1 MAITPLSL
9 VLPKVNQKFVRY
21 LTAHGV
27 NWVCDLFHR
36 SLVSYCLKSPA
47 FGLTQFVQEG
57 SRLAWGRYF
66 PGLQLH
72 QEMQGTALAQGK
84 VDKVGRTGQ
93 TTGGEQEIS
102 GVLIL

>member
-21 LTAHGV
+21 LTVHGA

-36 SLVSYCLKSPA
+36 SLVSYFLKSTA

-57 SRLAWGRYF
+57 SRLAWVMYF
-66 PGLQLH
+66 PGLQLL

-84 VDKVGRTGQ
+84 VDRGGRTGQ
-93 TTGGEQEIS
+93 KTQGEQAS
-102 GVLIL
+102 SSVLVL